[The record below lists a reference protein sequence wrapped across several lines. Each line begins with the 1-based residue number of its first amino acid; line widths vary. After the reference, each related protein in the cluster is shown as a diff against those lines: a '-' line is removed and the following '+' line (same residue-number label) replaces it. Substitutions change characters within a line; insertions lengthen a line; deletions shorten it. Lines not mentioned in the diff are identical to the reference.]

1 MRLYNIYY
9 LCKEYED
16 TFLNFSIRQTN
27 ISNVYKIERWEEYK
41 KGLSVIRKIVFLQ
54 PYVDALYDIVPVF
67 VREKKQP
74 EIDSVTRNA
83 LLDSNKGILNKI
95 QAIIEL
101 YESLNLGEGLDGVDV
116 KIPKCDSL
124 GEYISYLKD
133 IDFIFEQCPFL
144 QHKDGIIKFKNVDV
158 GSQWLTFLIVATSGT
173 AAVTYILNN
182 LAMLLDKAVQLKSH
196 LINLREQ
203 EEIVR
208 SKKLGND
215 ALESSLEMFDALK
228 RHYLSE
234 AVKDLEEKNTENPLK
249 DGEEKG
255 KVEKSL
261 EKLCGLLEK
270 GVEIYASI
278 DTDKDIQVLF
288 PALGDKV
295 ELPGDILGLIEDKEK

>member
-1 MRLYNIYY
+1 MRLYNIYH

-16 TFLNFSIRQTN
+16 TFLNFSIRQTSIN
-27 ISNVYKIERWEEYK
+27 NVYKIESWEEYK
-41 KGLSVIRKIVFLQ
+41 KGLLIIREIIFLQ
-54 PYVDALYDIVPVF
+54 PYVDALYAIVPVF
-67 VREKKQP
+67 IRENKHP
-74 EIDSVTRNA
+74 EIDSVIRKA
-83 LLDSNKGILNKI
+83 LINSNKQILDKM

-101 YESLNLGEGLDGVDV
+101 YESLNLGEGLNGVDV

-144 QHKDGIIKFKNVDV
+144 QHKDGTIKFKNVDV

-173 AAVTYILNN
+173 AAVTYILKN
-182 LAMLLDKAVQLKSH
+182 LAMLLDKAIQLKSH

-215 ALESSLEMFDALK
+215 ALESSLEIFEHLK
-228 RHYLSE
+228 KHYLTE
-234 AVKDLEEKNTENPLK
+234 AVNGLEDNNIENPLK
-249 DGEEKG
+249 DGEERG

-261 EKLCGLLEK
+261 EKLSGLLEK

-288 PALGDKV
+288 PALSDHV
-295 ELPGDILGLIEDKEK
+295 ELPGNILKLIENKSE

>member
-16 TFLNFSIRQTN
+16 TFLKFSIRQTN
-27 ISNVYKIERWEEYK
+27 ISDVYKVENWEGYTE
-41 KGLSVIRKIVFLQ
+41 GLSIIRQIVFLQ

-67 VREKKQP
+67 VRGKKQP

-83 LLDSNKGILNKI
+83 LLASNKGILNKM

-101 YESLNLGEGLDGVDV
+101 YESLNLGEEFDGVDI
-116 KIPKCDSL
+116 KIPKCNSL

-144 QHKDGIIKFKNVDV
+144 QHKDGTIKFKNVDV
-158 GSQWLTFLIVATSGT
+158 GSQWLTFLIVAASGT

-215 ALESSLEMFDALK
+215 ALESSLEIFEDLK
-228 RHYLSE
+228 KHYLAE
-234 AVKDLEEKNTENPLK
+234 AVNELETNNTENPLK
-249 DGEEKG
+249 DGEERG

-278 DTDKDIQVLF
+278 GTDKDIQILF
-288 PALGDKV
+288 PALGDKT